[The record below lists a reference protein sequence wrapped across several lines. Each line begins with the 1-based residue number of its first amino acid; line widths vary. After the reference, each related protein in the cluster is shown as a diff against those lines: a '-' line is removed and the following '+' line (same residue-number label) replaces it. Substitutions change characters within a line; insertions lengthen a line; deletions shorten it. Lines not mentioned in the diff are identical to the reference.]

1 MQHFKDLKFINL
13 RGQDKLPI
21 IHGVVQKEDPESYT
35 TWEGPSQRGPAHECH
50 PKLTY

>member
-21 IHGVVQKEDPESYT
+21 IHGVYRKKILNPIQL
-35 TWEGPSQRGPAHECH
+35 GRGLLSEAQHMNV
-50 PKLTY
+50 TQS